1 MARLSREVLKDRI
14 NEAVFDALDEIEADV
29 GGYLIEDQARIL
41 TDAVFNVLSES
52 DQDDLN
58 PFVDSTE
65 EGGEE

>member
-14 NEAVFDALDEIEADV
+14 NEAVFDSLDEMETDLSALSLD
-29 GGYLIEDQARIL
+29 DQARIL

-52 DQDDLN
+52 DQDELN
-58 PFVDSTE
+58 PFVDLTE